1 MSPIE
6 SGPGTVSSCIVPCD
20 FHNLR
25 LTSVTVRA
33 DAFQVG
39 NTCFDASSLLTF
51 LLLARQPT
59 AVLRIVMTGGLV
71 KKCGDF
77 TAIYAGEVLN
87 EAPHDTVPVR
97 L

>member
-33 DAFQVG
+33 DAF
-39 NTCFDASSLLTF
+39 
-51 LLLARQPT
+51 QPT